1 MGQRNEVGEHSSG
14 DVTGASGYENV
25 LGAIHSW
32 L

>member
-1 MGQRNEVGEHSSG
+1 MRGPRNEVEGHSSG
-14 DVTGASGYENV
+14 DGASGYENV